1 MARFGRRL
9 TELER
14 RHLREMRALGRKHG
28 GELEDLVERQSKEL
42 GESRADP
49 ADGPEEQ
56 GGPNVS

>member
-14 RHLREMRALGRKHG
+14 RQQREMRALGRKHG
-28 GELEDLVERQSKEL
+28 RELADLEEKHSKEL

-56 GGPNVS
+56 GETNVS